1 MKSLIS
7 KVILGAVLTASML
20 TVAGPASAT
29 DQAPSG
35 TEPGTVIPQMQAPAV
50 GSTITTLEG
59 DTVVVPEPRMQARAG
74 IVCDGAEGALGT
86 AICIDVNGGGTYVN
100 WVYIYTYHPNT
111 QQRCGVQ
118 SASWGTTPSGQ
129 PSVTRYSAFT
139 YDCFWARTESGRID
153 MYRTF
158 KHNTFLYGNQYYDG
172 AWRGGVV
179 GIRITS

>member
-20 TVAGPASAT
+20 TAAGPASAA

-50 GSTITTLEG
+50 GSKIKTLEG
-59 DTVVVPEPRMQARAG
+59 DWVVVPEPRMQTRAG
-74 IVCDGAEGALGT
+74 VVCDGAEGALGT
-86 AICIDVNGGGTYVN
+86 TVCISVNGAGTYVN
-100 WVYIYTYHPNT
+100 SVSIYTYHPNS

-118 SASWGTTPSGQ
+118 SSSWGTTPSGQ
-129 PSVTRYSAFT
+129 PSVTRYSPFT
-139 YDCFWARTESGRID
+139 YDCFWGQTRSGAIE

-158 KHNTFLYGNQYYDG
+158 KNNTLLYGNQYYDG
-172 AWRGGVV
+172 AWRGGIV
-179 GIRITS
+179 GIKITG